1 MKTTEW
7 ILLLKSHLMRHLPDD
22 GQWRND
28 CLRQRQRRGVFTAG
42 AVVKVH
48 AVVTVVVEE
57 YLGEL
62 LDKQSLK

>member
-1 MKTTEW
+1 M
-7 ILLLKSHLMRHLPDD
+7 HCLPDN
-22 GQWRND
+22 GQRRND

-48 AVVTVVVEE
+48 AIVTVVVEE